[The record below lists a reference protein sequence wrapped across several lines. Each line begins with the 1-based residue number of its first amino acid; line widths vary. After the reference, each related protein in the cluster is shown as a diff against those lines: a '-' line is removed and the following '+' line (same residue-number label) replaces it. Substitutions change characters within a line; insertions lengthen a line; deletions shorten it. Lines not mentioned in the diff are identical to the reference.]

1 MLRRYL
7 DVCRQ
12 YRRLLLLAALLVPML
27 ALGSRALLDQSAV
40 VTARLWVQPPS
51 FMLDPSV
58 YGGFLGTP
66 PQTEATLMVGQVH
79 QWVGTDAFVDR
90 VLVGAQPGYAD
101 ASEAEKSV
109 LRHELRNSFRL
120 TVERARFLL
129 LEYRT
134 DQPERGVAVLTS
146 LIREVGKSAPLVH
159 FESTA
164 GEGVAG
170 AELRAARS
178 AVGQAFT
185 RLALKGSVDAKPERA
200 APISTRL
207 NTLLRAAESTRIQYR
222 RELDRL
228 TGPGRADPGSAD
240 APQLQQ
246 AVFHVIDPP
255 MAKAESTDSAVTL
268 FVVALAGTAAAEFM
282 IVYLIGLHD
291 PRVRSGA
298 DVERRTGIPYVGS
311 TGMLRPRTG

>member
-12 YRRLLLLAALLVPML
+12 WRAYFVLAALLVPML
-27 ALGSRALLDQSAV
+27 AVGSRALLDRSAQ
-40 VTARLWVQPPS
+40 VTARLWVEPPT

-58 YGGFLGTP
+58 YGGFVGTP
-66 PQTEATLMVGQVH
+66 PQTEASLMVSQVH
-79 QWVGTDAFVDR
+79 QWLGTDAFVDR
-90 VLVGAQPGYAD
+90 VLLGAQPGLSG
-101 ASEAEKSV
+101 ASEAERSA

-120 TVERARFLL
+120 TIERGRFLV

-146 LIREVGKSAPLVH
+146 LIKEIGKTAPMVH

-178 AVGQAFT
+178 AVGQAFLK
-185 RLALKGSVDAKPERA
+185 LAHEGSLDAKPGLA
-200 APISTRL
+200 APMSTRL
-207 NTLLRAAESTRIQYR
+207 NALLRAAESKRIQYR

-228 TGPGRADPGSAD
+228 TGPGRADPGSSD

-246 AVFHVIDPP
+246 AVFQVIDPP
-255 MAKAESTDSAVTL
+255 MAKAAATDSAVTL

-282 IVYLIGLHD
+282 IVYLIGLLD
-291 PRVRSGA
+291 PRVRSGE
-298 DVERRTGIPYVGS
+298 DVERRTGIPYLGS
-311 TGMLRPRTG
+311 TGVLRPRTG